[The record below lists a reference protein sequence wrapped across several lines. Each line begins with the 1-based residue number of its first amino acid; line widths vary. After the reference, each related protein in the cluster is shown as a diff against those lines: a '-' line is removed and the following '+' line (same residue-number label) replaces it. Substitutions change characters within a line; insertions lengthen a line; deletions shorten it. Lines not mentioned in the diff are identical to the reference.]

1 MKKTM
6 WRAAVAAGLVAG
18 GTAFAQEP
26 VAAPAPQGAPDA
38 GAKQEKAEKA
48 QTAAEPARESVITA
62 EKIEFDN
69 KEGVI
74 LFDENVLVDDA
85 QFVMRSER
93 LLVFMQGT
101 NDVQQIMAVG
111 RVSITNQNRAAS
123 CDKAV
128 YTKKDGQIVMSGNA
142 RLMRQG
148 DEGGEVT
155 GNRITNSR
163 MAAVLVSPEFWWLEA
178 ACSSDVVI
186 RGNVVKGCGQAA
198 IQVLAPGGNGR
209 PLPAGAHRRIAVL
222 DNLLDAC
229 PWPVI
234 HATSTEDL
242 TIKGNRW
249 PAEPAPGLSWGR
261 DGKPPVPVLV
271 EQCEQAEVTP

>member
-1 MKKTM
+1 MKKTI
-6 WRAAVAAGLVAG
+6 WRAVAAAGCVAG
-18 GTAFAQEP
+18 GVVWAQGEAAATAP
-26 VAAPAPQGAPDA
+26 GAPET
-38 GAKQEKAEKA
+38 GARPEKRENALKA
-48 QTAAEPARESVITA
+48 LRAASTNEPARESVITA

-148 DEGGEVT
+148 DGGGEVT
-155 GNRITNSR
+155 GNRITIWLDDER
-163 MAAVLVSPEFWWLEA
+163 MEVSPGR
-178 ACSSDVVI
+178 VVLPP
-186 RGNVVKGCGQAA
+186 GTFNKGDKKL
-198 IQVLAPGGNGR
+198 IP
-209 PLPAGAHRRIAVL
+209 
-222 DNLLDAC
+222 
-229 PWPVI
+229 
-234 HATSTEDL
+234 
-242 TIKGNRW
+242 
-249 PAEPAPGLSWGR
+249 
-261 DGKPPVPVLV
+261 
-271 EQCEQAEVTP
+271 

>member
-1 MKKTM
+1 MRDTDESHSVELREALVKKTM
-6 WRAAVAAGLVAG
+6 WMAVLAAGLVTG

-26 VAAPAPQGAPDA
+26 AAAPAQDTPEKV
-38 GAKQEKAEKA
+38 AKQEKQTDVLKALKA
-48 QTAAEPARESVITA
+48 QKAGEPGRESVITA

-74 LFDENVLVDDA
+74 LFDEHVLVDDA
-85 QFVMRSER
+85 QFVMRSDR

-111 RVSITNQNRAAS
+111 NVSITNQNRTAS

-155 GNRITNSR
+155 GNRISIWLDDER
-163 MAAVLVSPEFWWLEA
+163 MEVSPGRVVLPPGTFNK
-178 ACSSDVVI
+178 SDKKLI
-186 RGNVVKGCGQAA
+186 
-198 IQVLAPGGNGR
+198 P
-209 PLPAGAHRRIAVL
+209 
-222 DNLLDAC
+222 
-229 PWPVI
+229 
-234 HATSTEDL
+234 
-242 TIKGNRW
+242 
-249 PAEPAPGLSWGR
+249 
-261 DGKPPVPVLV
+261 
-271 EQCEQAEVTP
+271 